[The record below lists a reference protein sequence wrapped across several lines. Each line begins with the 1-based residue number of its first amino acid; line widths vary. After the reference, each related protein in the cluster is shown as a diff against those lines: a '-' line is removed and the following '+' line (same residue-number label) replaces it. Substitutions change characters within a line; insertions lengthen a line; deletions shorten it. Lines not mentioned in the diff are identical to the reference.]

1 MFNSNKMMYI
11 RAVGVLANDDNY
23 VDSILFPVKNIRGFV
38 RNSSTIAA
46 MRINN
51 PYNYIPT
58 DVNDATGILL
68 EISSGAHTSFFQALA
83 DEIAFGET
91 NVITLGDNV
100 TGELF
105 TGVTAV
111 FGIASNVIDD

>member
-11 RAVGVLANDDNY
+11 RAVGVLADDDY
-23 VDSILFPVKNIRGFV
+23 FDDSILFPVRNIRGFY
-38 RNSSTIAA
+38 RNTATLAS

-58 DVNDATGILL
+58 DVNDATGVLF
-68 EISSGAHTSFFQALA
+68 EIASGQHTAFFKALA

-105 TGVTAV
+105 TGVTTV
-111 FGIASNVIDD
+111 YGIASNVVDD